1 MLRKTFS
8 SIGILLL
15 IASSSLDADV
25 TWLGAYKESSI
36 PGHEIVE
43 TDLLTPQFNN
53 LQHEGVYQDVLEG
66 MNSQCLKYGVG
77 ECGRDA
83 GDG

>member
-1 MLRKTFS
+1 MTHCPLSTAV
-8 SIGILLL
+8 IVMATVL
-15 IASSSLDADV
+15 ASSALAGEER
-25 TWLGAYKESSI
+25 WLGAYKGSII

-43 TDLLTPQFNN
+43 TDLLTAKFND

-77 ECGRDA
+77 EC
-83 GDG
+83 